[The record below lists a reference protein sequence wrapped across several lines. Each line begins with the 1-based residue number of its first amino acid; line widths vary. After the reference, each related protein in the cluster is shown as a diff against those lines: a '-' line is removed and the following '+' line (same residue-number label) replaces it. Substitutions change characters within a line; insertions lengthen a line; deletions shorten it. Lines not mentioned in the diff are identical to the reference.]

1 MESIV
6 RGLTGKISKLKD
18 DSKRRAILKLKLAI
32 EPYTPEQK
40 LWFRV
45 IEQAIEDLGHKQR
58 RHRSDYF
65 FTNPRA
71 LTFICEHLN
80 TDASVIFRTLKSYE
94 VL

>member
-1 MESIV
+1 M
-6 RGLTGKISKLKD
+6 RGLTGKISNLKD

-65 FTNPRA
+65 FKNPNS
-71 LTFICEHLN
+71 LKMICEHLN
-80 TDASVIFRTLKSYE
+80 TDISVIFRVLKNCA